1 MCVRSMGTHF
11 FHAAYTNTD
20 SWNNGCWSGVVHR
33 FLTRG
38 ALRLPADLAMGRRGT
53 SAGTYAVRGTLIL
66 VQVLTFLLSLPDLE
80 S

>member
-1 MCVRSMGTHF
+1 MVRTETQKVRITAG
-11 FHAAYTNTD
+11 
-20 SWNNGCWSGVVHR
+20 WSGLVNR

-38 ALRLPADLAMGRRGT
+38 PWGCPANFAMGRRGA
-53 SAGTYAVRGTLIL
+53 SAGTYTVRGTLIL